1 MKAGDLLFVSGSLG
15 FDPHTMQLVE
25 GGVEAQTEQALKNLQ
40 TIVEAAGSSLGQVIK
55 TTVRATDA
63 GGASFLFQ

>member
-1 MKAGDLLFVSGSLG
+1 
-15 FDPHTMQLVE
+15 MQLVE

-55 TTVRATDA
+55 TTVRATD
-63 GGASFLFQ
+63 GASFFFQ